1 MLGILIKVSRSGL
14 GVRSLST
21 NSRFP
26 QATFSTFDQVAQ
38 SAHRRKPIVLK
49 GLCVDLPAIRKWF
62 TPSVIESGHHELN
75 ATYLGTHGSTVV
87 PLELT
92 RSSAGAAGL
101 ESRVSFER
109 FEAPLSL
116 LLSHMTS
123 SDQSLSLYLAQCA
136 LNDLPTG
143 LQADLPTPKLLSSLG
158 HGRTDIY
165 GSSLWMGRPPTKTPL
180 HRDPNPNLFVQ
191 LAGRKV
197 VRLME
202 PEDGR
207 RLYERLRAGAG
218 HAHMRGDEMMVGT
231 EMERL
236 EDAVWGDGTEDFQDT
251 SGVEATL
258 GSGDALLIPLGW
270 WHAVRGVGKSPN
282 ASVNWWFR

>member
-1 MLGILIKVSRSGL
+1 
-14 GVRSLST
+14 
-21 NSRFP
+21 
-26 QATFSTFDQVAQ
+26 
-38 SAHRRKPIVLK
+38 
-49 GLCVDLPAIRKWF
+49 LPAIWKWF
-62 TPSVIESGHHELN
+62 MPPTVEHGHRELN
-75 ATYLGTHGSTVV
+75 TTYLGIHGSAIV

-92 RSSAGAAGL
+92 RFNATSTVA
-101 ESRVSFER
+101 EKRVAFER

-116 LLSHMTS
+116 LLSHMTG

-136 LNDLPTG
+136 LDDLPTG
-143 LQADLPTPKLLSSLG
+143 LQADLPTPELLSTLG
-158 HGRTDIY
+158 HGRADIY

-202 PEDGR
+202 PDHGR
-207 RLYERLRAGAG
+207 RLYERLRTGAG
-218 HAHMRGDEMMVGT
+218 HAHMRGDEMMMGR

-236 EDAVWGDGTEDFQDT
+236 ESAVWDDGTGDDGTGDMQDA

-258 GSGDALLIPLGW
+258 ESGDALLIPLGW
-270 WHAVRGVGKSPN
+270 WHAVHGLGESPN